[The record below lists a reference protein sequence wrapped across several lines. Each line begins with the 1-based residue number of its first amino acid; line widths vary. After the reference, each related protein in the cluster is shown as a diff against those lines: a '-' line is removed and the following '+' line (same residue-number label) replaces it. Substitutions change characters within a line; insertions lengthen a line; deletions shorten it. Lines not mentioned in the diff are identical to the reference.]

1 MRWLLIVTALLMTLS
16 GCVTQ
21 KKCNKKYPLTES
33 SRIDAIYIEK
43 EVVKWRDTII
53 YKQLPPIVVERYV
66 SIKDTLKLTG
76 GYSEAF
82 AWVSNGNILGKLN
95 EGINTAKIEYKI
107 KEVEVEKEVIKT
119 DYKKEIVNLPYIPL
133 YAKIFMWVG
142 IAFISFIII
151 WLLTKRFL

>member
-1 MRWLLIVTALLMTLS
+1 MKRTLLVAALLILLS

-21 KKCNKKYPLTES
+21 KNCNKKYPPTES
-33 SRIDAIYIEK
+33 TRTDSIYVEK

-76 GYSEAF
+76 NYSEAF
-82 AWVSNGNILGKLN
+82 AWISDGNILGRLN
-95 EGINTAKIEYKI
+95 EGIKPAKIEYKI
-107 KEVEVEKEVIKT
+107 KGVEVEKEATKT
-119 DYKKEIVNLPYIPL
+119 EYKKEIVNVPYIPL
-133 YAKIFMWVG
+133 FAKIFMWVG
-142 IAFISFIII
+142 IAFISFVVI